1 LKLKCINRHFK
12 YQTFFYWIGLYLG
25 LWVRGEVGEEGK
37 EGNGRDY
44 TRDRRYKEM
53 LGRTSILEVYF
64 RNSKF
69 MARNPVYQG
78 MDFGVKIALKRV
90 YEHLEHKTTKQRAS
104 AFLKIK
110 FYVKNAKIAGKK
122 PIAA

>member
-12 YQTFFYWIGLYLG
+12 YQTFFYGIGLYLG
-25 LWVRGEVGEEGK
+25 LWVRGEVGEEGR

-44 TRDRRYKEM
+44 TRDHRYKEI
-53 LGRTSILEVYF
+53 LGRTSFLEVYF

-78 MDFGVKIALKRV
+78 MDFCVEIALKRT
-90 YEHLEHKTTKQRAS
+90 YEHLGHKTTK
-104 AFLKIK
+104 
-110 FYVKNAKIAGKK
+110 
-122 PIAA
+122 